1 MARQRWR
8 KICATGCVV
17 ITMFRVAGLHAVSIA
32 ADKDLSASQL
42 RPRVWP
48 QDRERVGSRNV
59 IALLAVIRQLV
70 YSPCQNSSAGTFCFD
85 TIARA
90 SRRVVTQQRA
100 PPGQTKQAD

>member
-1 MARQRWR
+1 VVRQRWR
-8 KICATGCVV
+8 KMRATGCVV
-17 ITMFRVAGLHAVSIA
+17 ITISRVAGLHAVSIA
-32 ADKDLSASQL
+32 ADRDLSASQL
-42 RPRVWP
+42 WPRLWP
-48 QDRERVGSRNV
+48 QDHERVGSRNV
-59 IALLAVIRQLV
+59 IALLSVIRQLV